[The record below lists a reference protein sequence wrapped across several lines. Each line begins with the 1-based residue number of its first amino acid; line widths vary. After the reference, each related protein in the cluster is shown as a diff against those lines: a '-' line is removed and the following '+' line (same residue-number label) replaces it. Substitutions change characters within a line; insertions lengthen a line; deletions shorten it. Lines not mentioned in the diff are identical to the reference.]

1 MLDILISQTKIKHSI
16 ICIFKGIICN
26 YNSHSNPKDD
36 PIILWLGGGTSCSSL
51 VGMMY
56 TGPFVFGPQADI
68 AKKNNHTWNT
78 NASLLYI

>member
-16 ICIFKGIICN
+16 ICIFKGIIYN
-26 YNSHSNPKDD
+26 YNSQYKPKDA

-56 TGPFVFGPQADI
+56 TKPCVFEP
-68 AKKNNHTWNT
+68 KT
-78 NASLLYI
+78 NITV